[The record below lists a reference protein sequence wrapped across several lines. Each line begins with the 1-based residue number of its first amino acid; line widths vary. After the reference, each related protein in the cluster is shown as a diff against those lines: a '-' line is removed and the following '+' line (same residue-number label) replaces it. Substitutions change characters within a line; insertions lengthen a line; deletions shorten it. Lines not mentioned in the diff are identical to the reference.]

1 MDTAANSQAAGAL
14 ETDIVAL
21 MTSARDARLQAYCPY
36 SKFKVGAALL
46 CTDGTVY
53 TGVNVENASY
63 GLTVCAER
71 VAIATAVTQGHH
83 SFKAVAVCC
92 DTETFTAPCG
102 ACRQVIVEFG
112 TEIEV
117 FLVQPN
123 LTWQRVRIDILLP
136 LAFTPASLEQATHQQ
151 A

>member
-1 MDTAANSQAAGAL
+1 MDAAAKDPGAPDA
-14 ETDIVAL
+14 DIVAL

-83 SFKAVAVCC
+83 SFKAIAVCC

-123 LTWQRVRIDILLP
+123 LNWQRMRMDTLLP
-136 LAFTPASLEQATHQQ
+136 LAFTPASLEQARHQL